1 MHPIIFVVVGRGL
14 SLYRVCAFFFFLIL
28 FSFVLV
34 FRWFSIVPHRRP
46 HSIASRWFSIE
57 KKRDVEMMRSI
68 RARAPATNAYRF
80 VHHALH
86 TWKLNW
92 KNCNPVWLLHAVTP
106 PRRNCPH
113 KREKMQRY
121 KKYKKRSRSRT
132 DGWLALGCMLPI
144 LQLCCLPVN
153 ELNVVRASLF

>member
-113 KREKMQRY
+113 KREKMQEVQ
-121 KKYKKRSRSRT
+121 KKKWQQNGWVVGSRMHVANT
-132 DGWLALGCMLPI
+132 PIVLLA
-144 LQLCCLPVN
+144 
-153 ELNVVRASLF
+153 S